1 MLSEF
6 QGTPQVRLI
15 KLQSIRREYEDLRM
29 NEGDDIKA
37 FTKNL
42 IDLENMLSVHGE
54 EKLDYQIV
62 QKILMSL
69 PKKFDSIV
77 DIPMKH
83 NIWTYGEE
91 YYRHTNEAQKFSDT
105 I

>member
-1 MLSEF
+1 
-6 QGTPQVRLI
+6 
-15 KLQSIRREYEDLRM
+15 M

-37 FTKNL
+37 FNENL
-42 IDLENMLSVHGE
+42 IDLENLFDS
-54 EKLDYQIV
+54 IV
-62 QKILMSL
+62 DIPMKHNISL

-91 YYRHTNEAQKFSDT
+91 YKGYTNEA
-105 I
+105 